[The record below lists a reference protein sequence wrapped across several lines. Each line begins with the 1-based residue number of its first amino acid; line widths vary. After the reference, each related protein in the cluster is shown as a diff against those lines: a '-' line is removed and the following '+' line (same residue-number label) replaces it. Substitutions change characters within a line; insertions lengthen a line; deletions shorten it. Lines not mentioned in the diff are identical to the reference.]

1 MCQPCCD
8 NTYQKYITE
17 DGTVAET
24 FLQQNYGDNAKVV
37 AVEDTT
43 SELGKWIY
51 SREQR
56 YPIYHHVEVGTAKRK
71 ICMCDCHKVGSNLM
85 H

>member
-8 NTYQKYITE
+8 RTYKQYINE
-17 DGTVAET
+17 DDTIPSE
-24 FLQQNYGDNAKVV
+24 FIQQNYGEKAVLV
-37 AVEDTT
+37 AVEDNT

-56 YPIYHHVEVGTAKRK
+56 YPIYHHVEVDGAKKK
-71 ICMCDCHKVGSNLM
+71 ICMCACHKVGSNMM